1 MEKEANNPAP
11 LKNESVPGGAASPAD
26 VPSQLP
32 PKLEPATLPL
42 TRISS

>member
-11 LKNESVPGGAASPAD
+11 LKNGSVPGGTASPAD
-26 VPSQLP
+26 VPSELP
-32 PKLEPATLPL
+32 SKPKPATLPL